1 MKETGI
7 KLAPIGM
14 APAFR
19 YGKDTPW
26 GGVGLRRFHKAI
38 PDERTGESLEVS
50 ALPGLES
57 RDASGTALPAL
68 LGRYGEAM
76 RGTRVG
82 ETFPLLLKLI
92 SARQW
97 LSVQVHPDDA
107 YAFKNENGKLGKAE
121 AWVILEA
128 EPGAKIVF
136 GIREGVTRA
145 QLEEAC
151 RSGGK
156 ALEECLRFTG
166 VRAGEVYSIPAGT
179 VHALGGGITLAE
191 IQQSSDVTYR
201 FYDWNR
207 TDAQGNRRPL
217 HIQKGLDVVRLGP
230 EPCACAGTAVRLDGC
245 AGLRYVDGPAFTLDR
260 YPVRGRLR
268 LSATP
273 ERFRLMTAL
282 GEGILRWEGGEA
294 QLRRG
299 DSVFL
304 PAMLEDTELTGEL
317 DILMM
322 AP

>member
-1 MKETGI
+1 
-7 KLAPIGM
+7 
-14 APAFR
+14 
-19 YGKDTPW
+19 
-26 GGVGLRRFHKAI
+26 
-38 PDERTGESLEVS
+38 
-50 ALPGLES
+50 
-57 RDASGTALPAL
+57 
-68 LGRYGEAM
+68 M

-179 VHALGGGITLAE
+179 AHALGGGITLAE

-245 AGLRYVDGPAFTLDR
+245 AGWRYVDGPAFTLDR